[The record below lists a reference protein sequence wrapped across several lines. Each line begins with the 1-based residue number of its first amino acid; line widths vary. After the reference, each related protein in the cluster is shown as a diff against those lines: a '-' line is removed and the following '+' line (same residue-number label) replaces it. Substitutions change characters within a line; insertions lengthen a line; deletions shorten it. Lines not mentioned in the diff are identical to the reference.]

1 MSPLAASHEWLS
13 YKHRTKPSCVYG
25 LGCGDRDS
33 DWDFADTPSR
43 GYSFASADG
52 PIQLLN
58 NSGGMDDDDDQKS
71 AGKDVWYPQNHQTAS
86 VAEEGDDEMRDCQ
99 EMDMDMD
106 SCVPVDFPQQ
116 QQQQQPQYFAQPQQV
131 VGATITSP
139 VSNIHQLNN
148 YSSNNYNSSNKR
160 KRCTEQLDISS
171 GLSTFDYHHRQQMA
185 LDSSKRV
192 RVGA

>member
-1 MSPLAASHEWLS
+1 MSSHAASHEWLS
-13 YKHRTKPSCVYG
+13 FKHRTKPSCVYG

-43 GYSFASADG
+43 GYSFASADA

-58 NSGGMDDDDDQKS
+58 NSGGMDDDDDHKS
-71 AGKDVWYPQNHQTAS
+71 AGKDVWYPQQYHQTAP
-86 VAEEGDDEMRDCQ
+86 VVEECGGVGNYQ

-116 QQQQQPQYFAQPQQV
+116 QQQQPQYFAQPQQV
-131 VGATITSP
+131 VGATIPSP
-139 VSNIHQLNN
+139 VNYN
-148 YSSNNYNSSNKR
+148 YSNNSNNNSNNKR
-160 KRCTEQLDISS
+160 KRDISS
-171 GLSTFDYHHRQQMA
+171 GMSTFDYQQMP